1 MAHAAVRLR
10 LGVLNM
16 GNYNNDPVARFREDA
31 RRKTQEYHDCI
42 QVVKAIDAL
51 YDAIKRGVLHE
62 PSVDRH

>member
-1 MAHAAVRLR
+1 
-10 LGVLNM
+10 M

-62 PSVDRH
+62 PSIDRH